1 MVSPIVE
8 INRSLFNYID
18 DDEDTISVQ
27 ILVNSFSL
35 YTNGEKY
42 ILHLNSW
49 LGNKWL
55 KIMCEIWP
63 LTNGL
68 VTIPKLMKLDYL
80 FIYKFSFH
88 MPQEEMYRKFLLH
101 GMIEWIGISLNIYK
115 IKQALMLGGGTLY
128 NSTTILNWKNQFEN
142 AQFSHL

>member
-1 MVSPIVE
+1 MKT
-8 INRSLFNYID
+8 L
-18 DDEDTISVQ
+18 SVQ

-35 YTNGEKY
+35 CTNGEKY

-49 LGNKWL
+49 LGNKLL

-68 VTIPKLMKLDYL
+68 VTIPKLMKLADL
-80 FIYKFSFH
+80 FIYKFSLH
-88 MPQEEMYRKFLLH
+88 MPPEEMYRKFLLH
-101 GMIEWIGISLNIYK
+101 GMTELIGISLNIYK

-128 NSTTILNWKNQFEN
+128 NSTTILNFEKIN
-142 AQFSHL
+142 LKMPSLATSNTRKEKYSGMSRGQCYHS

>member
-49 LGNKWL
+49 LGNK
-55 KIMCEIWP
+55 
-63 LTNGL
+63 
-68 VTIPKLMKLDYL
+68 
-80 FIYKFSFH
+80 
-88 MPQEEMYRKFLLH
+88 
-101 GMIEWIGISLNIYK
+101 
-115 IKQALMLGGGTLY
+115 
-128 NSTTILNWKNQFEN
+128 
-142 AQFSHL
+142 

>member
-1 MVSPIVE
+1 
-8 INRSLFNYID
+8 
-18 DDEDTISVQ
+18 
-27 ILVNSFSL
+27 
-35 YTNGEKY
+35 
-42 ILHLNSW
+42 
-49 LGNKWL
+49 
-55 KIMCEIWP
+55 
-63 LTNGL
+63 
-68 VTIPKLMKLDYL
+68 MKLDYL